1 MEICDAGGIKMKAED
16 FDKLVDA
23 RLGFCGRTLQIKAA
37 EYATS
42 DRLHNFKVAAALQ
55 DIEPET
61 ALLGMWAKH
70 IVSVVDIINAI
81 EHHSKVPEPKLLSEK
96 ITDVINY
103 SLLLEALIEERR
115 AEEELNKKKSFS
127 NLSQKHHI
135 KCSI

>member
-1 MEICDAGGIKMKAED
+1 MSPEKFELLVKDRMAKCAKVLDLKAG
-16 FDKLVDA
+16 
-23 RLGFCGRTLQIKAA
+23 

-70 IVSVVDIINAI
+70 IVSVVDIIYGI
-81 EHHSKVPEPKLLSEK
+81 EHRGEIPSKELLSEK

-103 SLLLEALIEERR
+103 AHLLEALIEERR
-115 AEEELNKKKSFS
+115 GLE
-127 NLSQKHHI
+127 
-135 KCSI
+135 

>member
-1 MEICDAGGIKMKAED
+1 MSPED
-16 FDKLVDA
+16 FEKLVEDRIA
-23 RLGFCGRTLQIKAA
+23 KCVETLDLKAT

-70 IVSVVDIINAI
+70 IVSVVDIIYGI
-81 EHHSKVPEPKLLSEK
+81 EHRAEIPSRGLLSEK

-103 SLLLEALIEERR
+103 ALLLEALIEERR
-115 AEEELNKKKSFS
+115 CD
-127 NLSQKHHI
+127 QK
-135 KCSI
+135 

>member
-1 MEICDAGGIKMKAED
+1 MNASE
-16 FDKLVDA
+16 FDKLVVA
-23 RLGFCGRTLQIKAA
+23 RLGYCHQVLNTKAG

-70 IVSVVDIINAI
+70 IVSIRDIIEDI
-81 EHHSKVPEPKLLSEK
+81 EHKGMIPKSALLSEK

-103 SLLLEALIEERR
+103 AILLEALIEERKE
-115 AEEELNKKKSFS
+115 AEKDE
-127 NLSQKHHI
+127 
-135 KCSI
+135 

>member
-1 MEICDAGGIKMKAED
+1 MNASE
-16 FDKLVDA
+16 FDKLVVA
-23 RLGFCGRTLQIKAA
+23 RLGYCRQVLNAKAS

-70 IVSVVDIINAI
+70 IVSIRDIIEDI
-81 EHHSKVPEPKLLSEK
+81 EHRGKIPKSALLSEK

-103 SLLLEALIEERR
+103 ALLLEGLIEERR
-115 AEEELNKKKSFS
+115 AATEDPHDHSMELGGTR
-127 NLSQKHHI
+127 
-135 KCSI
+135 

>member
-1 MEICDAGGIKMKAED
+1 MNASV
-16 FDKLVDA
+16 FDKLVVA
-23 RLGFCGRTLQIKAA
+23 RLGYCHQVLNAKAS

-70 IVSVVDIINAI
+70 IVSIRDIIEKI
-81 EHHSKVPEPKLLSEK
+81 EIHGEIPDAELLNEK

-103 SLLLEALIEERR
+103 ALLLQALIEERR
-115 AEEELNKKKSFS
+115 ASADAGDRTGGPWVVQS
-127 NLSQKHHI
+127 
-135 KCSI
+135 